1 MFVQLSAPPPNFLP
15 IFKYYRI
22 KHKTEVVYHIT
33 YDMNHYCAVAV
44 HLRRDLTGLILQKSS
59 FSFIFCLL
67 RYRVQVCS
75 STILTYDIFHTTI
88 HIIV

>member
-1 MFVQLSAPPPNFLP
+1 MFVQLSAPPPPPNFLP
-15 IFKYYRI
+15 IF
-22 KHKTEVVYHIT
+22 KTEVVYHIT